1 MENNLTYKIKDYITI
16 IGALISLGVVLYSV
30 FGVGY
35 RVQSLENN
43 FSEFKTDNKEFREE
57 TTKSINKINENITKI
72 MTTLKIN

>member
-35 RVQSLENN
+35 RVQSLEQQLTEIK
-43 FSEFKTDNKEFREE
+43 SDNKEFRKE
-57 TTKSINKINENITKI
+57 TTDCINKINENITKI

>member
-16 IGALISLGVVLYSV
+16 IGALISVGVVLYSV

-35 RVQSLENN
+35 RVESLEQQLTEIK
-43 FSEFKTDNKEFREE
+43 SDNKEFRKE
-57 TTKSINKINENITKI
+57 TTDCISKINENITKI

>member
-1 MENNLTYKIKDYITI
+1 MEKDLTYKIKDYITI

-35 RVQSLENN
+35 RVQSLESN

-57 TTKSINKINENITKI
+57 TTKSINEINKNITKI